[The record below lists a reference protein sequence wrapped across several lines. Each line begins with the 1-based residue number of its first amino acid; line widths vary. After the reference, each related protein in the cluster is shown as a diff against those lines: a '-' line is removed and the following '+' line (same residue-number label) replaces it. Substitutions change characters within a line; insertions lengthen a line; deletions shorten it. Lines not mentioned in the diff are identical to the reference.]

1 MSSPIVGPIP
11 PYSNP
16 PIEPQFFQPSRF
28 VISNISVG
36 VTTTVTTSV
45 NHNYVIGQQVRLLIP
60 QLFGSQQLNNVTGFV
75 ISIPSATQVVLNI
88 DSSYSNSF
96 IPNPFTATITNA
108 TQANPCVLTANNS
121 FLLGNSVVISGI
133 LGMTQLNGNQ
143 FQILSCTPTTINLN
157 VDSTFFTS
165 YVSGGVAN
173 LVTNNTTVAQII
185 ATGDV
190 NSGQTNSDGRTQNI
204 TYVPGSFINI
214 SPL

>member
-1 MSSPIVGPIP
+1 
-11 PYSNP
+11 
-16 PIEPQFFQPSRF
+16 
-28 VISNISVG
+28 
-36 VTTTVTTSV
+36 
-45 NHNYVIGQQVRLLIP
+45 
-60 QLFGSQQLNNVTGFV
+60 
-75 ISIPSATQVVLNI
+75 
-88 DSSYSNSF
+88 
-96 IPNPFTATITNA
+96 
-108 TQANPCVLTANNS
+108 
-121 FLLGNSVVISGI
+121 LGNSVVISGI

-143 FQILSCTPTTINLN
+143 FQILSCTPKTINLN